1 VGATIGP
8 SNEPHQ
14 MELDG
19 SGAAKSEARG
29 FGLVL
34 LIQVVE
40 LIPIDFLS
48 PLFYSADG
56 FA

>member
-1 VGATIGP
+1 MGATIGP